1 VKTNAAL
8 RVALSAS
15 LLSVWLAGCMVGPNY
30 KRPEVSAPAQFRAQA
45 HPPESNS
52 LADLPW
58 WQVFSDKALQGLIV
72 QSLNGNYDLQV
83 AVTRIE
89 QARANVASVRSG
101 LFPQIGYDVGASRQ
115 EVFNPLQTSHNIVY
129 NAVGWTLNAAW
140 EADIWGRVRRATE
153 SARATLF
160 AQEDVRRGVRLSL
173 VSDVAANY
181 FSLIE
186 LDRQLVIAQQSSRAY
201 KQILDLFTNR
211 FNAGRDSRLA
221 VERAQAAYDSS
232 NASIASVTRAIGQQE
247 NILSVLLGAYPRDI
261 ERGSVLTAQ
270 TMPPTPVGQSTEL
283 LRRRPDIQQAEN
295 VMISANAQI
304 GVAIASFYPR
314 IGLSA
319 LFGGQAPHIDHI
331 FDSSFRVWSIGAG
344 LTGPIFQ
351 GGQLRANY
359 QQSKAFWDETI
370 AQYRG
375 TVINA
380 FRETS
385 DALVAQQT
393 LVGERGALESQVN
406 ALQRSVDLS
415 VQRYDDGRASY
426 FEVLEA
432 EQLLFAAQVE
442 LAQTQRDQ
450 LLAVVNLYKALGG
463 GWNLNEASWSN
474 PQGNPQ

>member
-1 VKTNAAL
+1 MKKNAAL
-8 RVALSAS
+8 RVAISAS

-30 KRPEVSAPAQFRAQA
+30 KRPDVSAPSQFRAQE

-58 WQVFSDKALQGLIV
+58 WQIFSDKALQGLIV

-83 AVTRIE
+83 AVTRIA

-115 EVFNPLQTSHNIVY
+115 EVFNPLENGRNVLY
-129 NAVGWTLNAAW
+129 NAVGWTLSAAW
-140 EADIWGRVRRATE
+140 EVDIWGRVRRATE
-153 SARATLF
+153 SARAALF

-232 NASIASVTRAIGQQE
+232 NASIASVTRAIGLQE

-261 ERGSVLTAQ
+261 ERGTVLTGQ

-304 GVAIASFYPR
+304 GVAVASFYPR

-319 LFGGQAPHIDHI
+319 LFGGQSPQIDNL
-331 FDSSFRVWSIGAG
+331 FDSSFRIWSIGAG

-351 GGQLRANY
+351 GGRLRANY

-370 AQYRG
+370 ASYRG

-385 DALVAQQT
+385 DALVSQQT
-393 LVGERGALESQVN
+393 LVGERGSLESQVN
-406 ALQRSVDLS
+406 ALQQSVDLS

-463 GWNLNEASWSN
+463 GWNLNDASWGN

>member
-1 VKTNAAL
+1 MKTNAAL
-8 RVALSAS
+8 RVAVPAA
-15 LLSVWLAGCMVGPNY
+15 LLCVCLAGCVVGPDY
-30 KRPEVSAPAQFRAQA
+30 KRPDAAAPAQFRAQE
-45 HPPESNS
+45 HPSENTS

-58 WQVFSDKALQGLIV
+58 WQVFNDKALQGLVV
-72 QSLNGNYDLQV
+72 QALTGNYDLQA
-83 AVTRIE
+83 AVTRIA
-89 QARANVASVRSG
+89 QARANVNAVRAD
-101 LFPQIGYDVGASRQ
+101 LYPQIGYDVGASRQ
-115 EVFNPLQTSHNIVY
+115 EVFNPLEAHRNILY
-129 NAVGWTLNAAW
+129 SAVGWTLSAAW
-140 EADIWGRVRRATE
+140 EVDIWGRVRRATE

-160 AQEDVRRGVRLSL
+160 GQEDVRRGVRLSL

-186 LDRQLVIAQQSSRAY
+186 LDRQLAIAQDSSKAY
-201 KQILDLFTNR
+201 KQVLDLFTNR
-211 FNAGRDSRLA
+211 FNAGRDSKLA
-221 VERAQAAYDSS
+221 VVRAQAAYDSS
-232 NASIASVTRAIGQQE
+232 NATIASVTRAIGQQE
-247 NILSVLLGAYPRDI
+247 DILSVLLGVYPRDI
-261 ERGSVLTAQ
+261 NRGVALTAQ
-270 TMPPTPVGQSTEL
+270 VMPETPVGQSTEL
-283 LRRRPDIQQAEN
+283 LRRRPDIQQAES

-319 LFGGQAPHIDHI
+319 LFGGQAPQIDNI

-351 GGQLRANY
+351 GGRLRANY
-359 QQSKAFWDETI
+359 EASKAFWDETI
-370 AQYRG
+370 AEYRG

-385 DALVAQQT
+385 DALIAQRT
-393 LVGERGALESQVN
+393 LVVERTSLESQVS
-406 ALQRSVDLS
+406 ASQQSVDLS
-415 VQRYDDGRASY
+415 LQRYNDGRASY

-432 EQLLFAAQVE
+432 EQQLYSAETE

-463 GWNLNEASWSN
+463 GWNLNDANWGN